1 MLLQVRIPE
10 EEIGN
15 ILDEFRRDHF
25 AELQS
30 LSQESGYSLGY
41 GFSRQPRSEAAEK
54 AIASLDETETE
65 EGPTEKKESPPG
77 FGGIVATP

>member
-1 MLLQVRIPE
+1 MRTPE

-30 LSQESGYSLGY
+30 LSQESGFSLGY
-41 GFSRQPRSEAAEK
+41 GFSRTPSETEETEK
-54 AIASLDETETE
+54 ILASLDDESENATE
-65 EGPTEKKESPPG
+65 EPKRETPPG